1 MEKEKKFKNIFKYV
15 EPNKISNSNLSQDNE
30 PIPPDIQKENIKI
43 NDFQNNNN
51 NSKNN
56 SNFGCLNSFNDQ
68 MLIKDKNSNNLKI
81 IYINLKKQLTNINNK
96 IIENGKSIEKLNNS
110 LNKLKLEKNNKKIEV
125 INFLSNK
132 ESLDEIYNN
141 YIDYL
146 KNNNKENKEK
156 IKKYNCSKPNP
167 FENKDE
173 DEFEIL
179 ISEIKEIDLNK
190 FIEQT
195 FNFIE
200 DIFDNPSKQMKLS
213 LKEIINKSYSQF
225 NEEISSSPF
234 IDTYSIVS
242 NFFLKISLFLSNQ
255 SHGKYSETI
264 INLFLRCLVKMNS
277 INIKNEE
284 LINYMNTKYKEE
296 KEKLKQQINIL
307 NKKEEIL
314 CKTKIAF
321 ENKIKDIESQ
331 LQIIKNKE
339 VIYFRKINNNISNFK
354 NFTHNNDIDNFNL
367 INNYNKSNKNSLI
380 NNDIKINKHKKNE
393 NKGKTKVIN
402 YINKFKKIYKEDEN
416 NTNSNENIFNSINI
430 NEYQKIINEKIN
442 KDFNKLYNSYN
453 EKIKEININ
462 KNYSFNTNTNINED
476 KKENNLEIDNIKPIL
491 NKNYIKF
498 NTIGNKE
505 EVTNNEDILNKNS
518 KNSNIKKYNTINNY
532 DISKNNISNKGC
544 ISPEIK
550 KKKKSYFKDI
560 IQNEKNMKLDYKEK
574 NCNQEIIERIYYNRK
589 NKASNNKPQLK
600 KLNYHYIMK
609 KINNNIFS
617 NNIINKNMKFDL
629 AKKIN
634 YLEKVNKS
642 NTYNNIQIKNISM
655 NNKLFERN
663 LRLKRL
669 LTEKKEKKFKYNF
682 FDIIQEANKKR
693 NKSGENN
700 YKNLNKLNSSNCRN
714 YFKKEKKNIN
724 KENNN
729 NNNDK
734 QLSLNKNYD
743 YILKTD
749 YIIDKTKSFYNNYD
763 KKFFKLINKSNS
775 KEVKNGNESEN
786 NFRNG
791 SDISY
796 NLNDFSFPLKNKFII
811 EYKNKGKKI
820 NIKNNNKK
828 HESNNLIKKNINFDR
843 NHHYQCSKKANN
855 SSEKKDC
862 LNKAGYKCQ
871 SLRKEK
877 NSNNINK
884 EIKKNNIYFIITE
897 SVNSSKKYNKLL
909 SNIFKNDN
917 IDNQNSKS
925 RSQRSAKNKTLNKEM
940 QSYSIPKRK
949 ISNFDNKF
957 NKTLLLQRSFSST
970 INKLLN
976 KNKQKRYIIDSGF
989 ENNINNNNSSMGNN
1003 SFNSLNNLCISFTNS
1018 KKKIK
1023 EINSY
1028 NDKNKKY
1035 KITKAP
1041 ISNLKVGK
1049 KNNIYNNDTNKKN
1062 NILNNNEKNSNNYLR
1077 KDKYDFLYKK
1087 YKKIQKE
1094 TFCYFKIFESD
1105 FKNNNIFNPL
1115 ENCSINPEK
1124 FGYCEG
1130 YISIDIYSGNIKIT
1144 PKLLNHQNST
1154 KNKNIIENIL
1164 FSKIKK
1170 INYNYNTIS
1179 RDESNKIKENLYNN
1193 IKESYLNIELK
1204 EIRDID
1210 QTLVM
1215 NNIIKIHRIL
1225 IKYTSG
1231 QKNNNNNFINNSQK
1245 NDKKALDLNKLIY
1258 LREIKEINMQQ
1269 NEKIKAIL
1277 CNYFSFSFIFEK
1289 NNKTKIELIF
1299 INFEQYNLWN
1309 LFINEIVNI
1318 NNKINKNQ
1326 EEVLEINNNI
1336 IESNACTHIKGN
1348 IVNGSTINED
1358 TPKISNIENILI
1370 V

>member
-1 MEKEKKFKNIFKYV
+1 M
-15 EPNKISNSNLSQDNE
+15 
-30 PIPPDIQKENIKI
+30 
-43 NDFQNNNN
+43 
-51 NSKNN
+51 
-56 SNFGCLNSFNDQ
+56 
-68 MLIKDKNSNNLKI
+68 
-81 IYINLKKQLTNINNK
+81 
-96 IIENGKSIEKLNNS
+96 
-110 LNKLKLEKNNKKIEV
+110 
-125 INFLSNK
+125 
-132 ESLDEIYNN
+132 
-141 YIDYL
+141 
-146 KNNNKENKEK
+146 
-156 IKKYNCSKPNP
+156 
-167 FENKDE
+167 
-173 DEFEIL
+173 
-179 ISEIKEIDLNK
+179 
-190 FIEQT
+190 
-195 FNFIE
+195 
-200 DIFDNPSKQMKLS
+200 
-213 LKEIINKSYSQF
+213 
-225 NEEISSSPF
+225 
-234 IDTYSIVS
+234 
-242 NFFLKISLFLSNQ
+242 
-255 SHGKYSETI
+255 
-264 INLFLRCLVKMNS
+264 
-277 INIKNEE
+277 
-284 LINYMNTKYKEE
+284 
-296 KEKLKQQINIL
+296 
-307 NKKEEIL
+307 
-314 CKTKIAF
+314 
-321 ENKIKDIESQ
+321 
-331 LQIIKNKE
+331 
-339 VIYFRKINNNISNFK
+339 
-354 NFTHNNDIDNFNL
+354 
-367 INNYNKSNKNSLI
+367 
-380 NNDIKINKHKKNE
+380 
-393 NKGKTKVIN
+393 
-402 YINKFKKIYKEDEN
+402 
-416 NTNSNENIFNSINI
+416 
-430 NEYQKIINEKIN
+430 
-442 KDFNKLYNSYN
+442 
-453 EKIKEININ
+453 
-462 KNYSFNTNTNINED
+462 
-476 KKENNLEIDNIKPIL
+476 
-491 NKNYIKF
+491 
-498 NTIGNKE
+498 
-505 EVTNNEDILNKNS
+505 
-518 KNSNIKKYNTINNY
+518 KKYNTINFH
-532 DISKNNISNKGC
+532 DLSKNNIGKREY
-544 ISPEIK
+544 ISPQVNSKIQ
-550 KKKKSYFKDI
+550 SYYKDNI
-560 IQNEKNMKLDYKEK
+560 LNEKYLKK
-574 NCNQEIIERIYYNRK
+574 NNTNQKIIDRVY
-589 NKASNNKPQLK
+589 NNKKIKGTNKDTKK
-600 KLNYHYIMK
+600 KLNFHYYTK
-609 KINNNIFS
+609 KINNNI
-617 NNIINKNMKFDL
+617 NKYNDINKNMKFDL

-897 SVNSSKKYNKLL
+897 SVNNSKKYNKLL

-957 NKTLLLQRSFSST
+957 NKTLLLQRSLSST

-1028 NDKNKKY
+1028 NDNNKKY

-1049 KNNIYNNDTNKKN
+1049 KNNIYNNNTNKKN